1 MQEEG
6 EDSAGAAGGNR
17 FLMDASTGLSGWAA
31 IRITLRILTQ
41 IEKHV
46 QDCWSVIT
54 QSKSEFSSKY
64 WQDRTKQG
72 RSNEMRSDYQLPLPL
87 TQDAL
92 PSCLA
97 ESLQGTELRWHLSQQ
112 FVECVQCLLSTV
124 FENMIT
130 LRQLI
135 LDPFCFA
142 ASLLAPA
149 SGNQGCD
156 HVL

>member
-6 EDSAGAAGGNR
+6 EDSADAAGGNR
-17 FLMDASTGLSGWAA
+17 FLMDVEFGLKWDASTVLSGWAA
-31 IRITLRILTQ
+31 I
-41 IEKHV
+41 
-46 QDCWSVIT
+46 SVIT

-72 RSNEMRSDYQLPLPL
+72 RANEMRSDYQLPLPL
-87 TQDAL
+87 TEDAL